1 MKLLAFSEK
10 EILGL
15 IPAQA
20 ILDYDRAKEV
30 LEKVAQ
36 KQAEMT
42 LSEVSSVVDKLF
54 EALSHADFSN
64 GVEAFGADEGRVGA
78 WEYIKQLENEWQS
91 LIK

>member
-1 MKLLAFSEK
+1 MKLLSFADK

-30 LEKVAQ
+30 LGMISQAQ
-36 KQAEMT
+36 AKLT
-42 LSEVSSVVDKLF
+42 LSEVAPIVDKLF

-64 GVEAFGADEGRVGA
+64 GVEAFGADEGRAGA
-78 WEYIKQLENEWQS
+78 WEHIKQIENEWKA

>member
-1 MKLLAFSEK
+1 MKLLSFSEK

-42 LSEVSSVVDKLF
+42 LAEASPIVDKLF

-64 GVEAFGADEGRVGA
+64 GVGEFGVDEGRVKA
-78 WEYIKQLENEWQS
+78 WEHIKQLETEWQA